1 MGRHVSVQCDDTS
14 ASATTLLLRGQT
26 RLLRGQTRL
35 CSVDDALALCYYTF
49 VTWEDTYLF
58 SILPYLRVPIM
69 LRSYH
74 SLLLVYTSKLLY
86 DKNLNNEQ

>member
-1 MGRHVSVQCDDTS
+1 MGIHVSVQCDDTP

-26 RLLRGQTRL
+26 RL
-35 CSVDDALALCYYTF
+35 CSVDDTPAYDTF

-74 SLLLVYTSKLLY
+74 SLLLVCTSKLLY